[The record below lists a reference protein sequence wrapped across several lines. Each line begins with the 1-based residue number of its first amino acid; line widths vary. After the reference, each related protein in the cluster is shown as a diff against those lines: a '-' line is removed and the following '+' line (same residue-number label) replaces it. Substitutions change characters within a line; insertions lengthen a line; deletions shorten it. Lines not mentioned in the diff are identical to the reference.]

1 MQEAATLNAFEGFPP
16 EWRERWSAAHGR
28 IDHAGYGDLVA
39 SAYRRAG
46 PSLAMHAGPAFAVE
60 LASAISMVAIRSGR
74 LAASLVPQAALLA
87 ARRFDATAMRAW
99 AAAVEDVARRAPEA
113 ALPLLE
119 NTGRLVTALHA
130 ADFIAFVRMGLHL
143 SGGNVDRRRAFFAL
157 ESGEA
162 IRLVEGRSADGGL
175 AEWRHGL
182 GLYLSALWGIAPPI
196 AEAPPDAPEQMRRR
210 PGFGGGGVRLPAV
223 FAGFEADEAKLLYR
237 AAVAHIGAHHRFTRT
252 KFAAVGL
259 KPLQIALVSLVEDAR
274 IETLAARTM
283 PGLASL
289 WRRFHVARPDGP
301 PIAIALMA
309 RLSRALAQPDYAD
322 PHGWVEKGRTLFAEA
337 IADNIGDQ
345 QLSRRI
351 GGLLGNDIGQ
361 MRLQF
366 DAKAYIVQPAYRDDS
381 MGIWDFD
388 ADESQAPIEIEAM
401 LEGARIEQHAGDDG
415 RREEGDDG
423 ETATGRLSEA
433 RDDDGLLV
441 ARYPEY
447 DHVIGRY
454 RPDWCRVR
462 EMPGQIGSARSA
474 TALSEVRSDLV
485 DRLSALIRASRISR
499 QQRVRGQTEG
509 EFLDMDASIAAMI
522 ARRTG
527 EVPDTRIYGRYE
539 RRSRDMSVLVLI
551 DASRSTAESVHGS
564 ESSVLEMER
573 LSTALLGRAMSA
585 VGDPFAIAA
594 FCSNGREDVR
604 YTRIKDFSHSL
615 DGFAFARLAG
625 IAGEYSTRLGAV
637 IRHAANDLR
646 RQRSH
651 RRLLLIVTDGEP
663 SDVDVDDRHYLVED
677 ARMAVHELGRDGI
690 DTFCVALDSEAES
703 YASRIFGPR
712 GAISINS
719 IDRLDKLLPAVYMKL
734 RS

>member
-1 MQEAATLNAFEGFPP
+1 MQEAATLNVPDGFPA
-16 EWRERWSAAHGR
+16 EWRERWHVAHSR

-39 SAYRRAG
+39 TAYRRAG
-46 PSLAMHAGPAFAVE
+46 PALAAHVGPAFAVE
-60 LASAISMVAIRSGR
+60 LASAVSMVAIRSGR
-74 LAASLVPQAALLA
+74 LAASLVPQAALIA
-87 ARRFDATAMRAW
+87 ARRFDAAAMSAW
-99 AAAVEDVARRAPEA
+99 AAAVEDVARRAPDA

-119 NTGRLVTALHA
+119 NTDRLVAALEA
-130 ADFIAFVRMGLHL
+130 PDFIAFVRMGLHL
-143 SGGNVDRRRAFFAL
+143 GGKDAARRRAFFSL

-162 IRLVEGRSADGGL
+162 VRLVEGRAADGGL

-182 GLYLSALWGIAPPI
+182 GLYLNALWGIAPPI

-210 PGFGGGGVRLPAV
+210 SGFGGGGIRLPAA

-237 AAVAHIGAHHRFTRT
+237 AAVAHIGAHHRFTRA
-252 KFAAVGL
+252 KFPAAGL
-259 KPLQIALVSLVEDAR
+259 KPLQIALVSLIEDAR
-274 IETLAARTM
+274 VERLAARQM

-289 WRRFHVARPDGP
+289 WRRFHVARPEGP
-301 PIAIALMA
+301 PIAIALIA
-309 RLSRALAQPDYAD
+309 RLSRVLADPDYVD
-322 PHGWVEKGRTLFAEA
+322 PHGWVEKGRALFAEA
-337 IADNIGDQ
+337 IRDDIDDP

-366 DAKAYIVQPAYRDDS
+366 DAKTYVVQPAYRDDN
-381 MGIWDFD
+381 MGIWDFGP
-388 ADESQAPIEIEAM
+388 DESQAPVEIEAM
-401 LEGARIEQHAGDDG
+401 LEGARIEQQAGDDG
-415 RREEGDDG
+415 RREEGEGG
-423 ETATGRLSEA
+423 ETATGRLTEA

-447 DHVIGRY
+447 DHVTGRY
-454 RPDWCRVR
+454 RPDWCRLR
-462 EMPGQIGSARSA
+462 EMPGQIGSPHSA
-474 TALSEVRSDLV
+474 TALGEARSDLV
-485 DRLSALIRASRISR
+485 DRLSALIKASRISR

-522 ARRTG
+522 ARRAG
-527 EVPDTRIYGRYE
+527 EVPDTRVYGRYE

-551 DASRSTAESVHGS
+551 DASRSTMERVHGS

-573 LSTALLGRAMSA
+573 LSTALLARAMA
-585 VGDPFAIAA
+585 AAGDPFAIAA

-604 YTRIKDFSHSL
+604 YARIKDFDRPF
-615 DGFAFARLAG
+615 DGFALARLAG
-625 IAGEYSTRLGAV
+625 ITGEYSTRLGTV
-637 IRHAANDLR
+637 IRHAGNDLR

-663 SDVDVDDRHYLVED
+663 SDIDIDDRHYLVED

-690 DTFCVALDSEAES
+690 DTFCVALASEADS
-703 YASRIFGPR
+703 YAQRIFGSR
-712 GAISINS
+712 GAALIDS
-719 IDRLDKLLPAVYMKL
+719 IDRLDKLLPAVYLKL